1 MRIIDFFTE
10 SIRIKI
16 QMQKKGKHI
25 VFIGMS
31 GSGKST
37 LGRELST
44 FLNLSFLDT
53 DSEIEKRRGLSIVEI
68 FEKEGEEQF
77 RAYEFELI
85 NELLLKPRCIIAVGG
100 GLPCSDRANEVL
112 HGLGTVI
119 FLSTSVEVIC
129 QRLEI
134 GIDLRPLYQG
144 LNLEQVKQKTEVLL
158 MQRTMYYQKAD
169 IIIDANG
176 SIDDKINKVLKVVS
190 GF

>member
-37 LGRELST
+37 LGRELSAS
-44 FLNLSFLDT
+44 LNLSFLDT

-68 FEKEGEEQF
+68 FEKEGEELF
-77 RAYEFELI
+77 RAYELELI
-85 NELLLKPRCIIAVGG
+85 NEVAMKPRCVIAVGG
-100 GLPCSDRANEVL
+100 GLPCSDRANEAL

-119 FLSTSVEVIC
+119 FLSASLELLC
-129 QRLEI
+129 QRLENVT
-134 GIDLRPLYQG
+134 DLRPLYQG
-144 LNLEQVKQKTEVLL
+144 LNVEQVKQKTEVLL
-158 MQRTMYYQKAD
+158 MQRMEYYQKAD
-169 IIIDANG
+169 ITIDAND

-190 GF
+190 EF